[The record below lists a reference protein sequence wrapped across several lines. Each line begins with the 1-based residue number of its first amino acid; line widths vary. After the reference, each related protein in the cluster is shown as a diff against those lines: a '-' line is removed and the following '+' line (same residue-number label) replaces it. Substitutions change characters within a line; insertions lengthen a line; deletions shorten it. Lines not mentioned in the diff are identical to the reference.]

1 MSSIRMLGTCCALP
15 ENEPNQDCT
24 CALVDDNILI
34 DTGFCAAAN
43 MLRHGVTPC
52 DLDYLFIT
60 HCHHDHYMGLPQILF
75 YHAMVNRA
83 KTKSDPFTIVGPRTE
98 IRMVVE
104 RAIHFLRNDQYHFF
118 NGQEMNIIELDP
130 GQPFETPRYNVMT
143 CPTIHTVPGLCYRFT
158 EKETGKSFVCCW
170 DTAQYDGLIR
180 YAKDADLLLHE
191 ASYGPNKRDPL
202 LPGGHSGAPDA
213 AELAKNAC
221 VGQLA
226 LVHYYPRLREANL
239 AAAKA
244 IFPNTI
250 TPLPGEMIML

>member
-24 CALVDDNILI
+24 CALIDDNILI

-75 YHAMVNRA
+75 YHAMANRA
-83 KTKSDPFTIVGPRTE
+83 KKKSGPFTIIGPRPE

-104 RAIHFLRNDQYHFF
+104 RAILFLRNDQYRFF
-118 NGQEMNIIELDP
+118 NGQGLEIVGLDP
-130 GQPFETPRYNVMT
+130 GESFETPRYNVMT
-143 CPTIHTVPGLCYRFT
+143 CPTIHPVPGLCYRFT
-158 EKETGKSFVCCW
+158 EKETGKTFVCCW

-180 YAKDADLLLHE
+180 YVKHADLLLHE
-191 ASYGPNKRDPL
+191 ASYGPHKRDPL

-226 LVHYYPRLREANL
+226 LVHYYPRLREENL
-239 AAAKA
+239 AVAKA

-250 TPLPGEMIML
+250 TPLPGEVIVL

>member
-1 MSSIRMLGTCCALP
+1 MVSIRLLGTCCALP

-34 DTGFCAAAN
+34 DTGFCASVN

-52 DLDYLFIT
+52 NLDYLFIT

-75 YHAMVNRA
+75 YQTMANRR
-83 KTKSDPFTIVGPRTE
+83 KTKDSPFTIVGVQPE
-98 IRMVVE
+98 IHMIVE
-104 RAIHFLRNDQYHFF
+104 RTSKFLRADHYNFLHNSDF
-118 NGQEMNIIELDP
+118 NIVDLTP
-130 GQPFETPRYNVMT
+130 GESFDTPRYHVTT

-170 DTAQYDGLIR
+170 DTAQYEGLIR
-180 YAKDADLLLHE
+180 HAKDADLLLHE
-191 ASYGPNKRDPL
+191 ASYGPNHRDPIL
-202 LPGGHSGAPDA
+202 VGGHSGAPDA
-213 AELAKNAC
+213 AELAKNAH

-239 AAAKA
+239 QSARA

-250 TPLPGEMIML
+250 APLPGDLLTL

>member
-1 MSSIRMLGTCCALP
+1 MASIRMLGTCCAVP

-75 YHAMVNRA
+75 FHAMKNRG
-83 KTKSDPFTIVGPRTE
+83 KTKSNPFTIIGPRPE
-98 IRMVVE
+98 VGMVVE
-104 RAIHFLRNDQYHFF
+104 RSLHFLRNDQFHFF
-118 NGQEMNIIELDP
+118 NGPDLNIVELNP
-130 GQPFETPRYNVMT
+130 GETFETPRYAVKT
-143 CPTIHTVPGLCYRFT
+143 CPTIHPVPGLCYRFT

-180 YAKDADLLLHE
+180 HVKNADILLHE
-191 ASYGPNKRDPL
+191 ASYGPNKREPL

-213 AELAKNAC
+213 AELAKNGC
-221 VGQLA
+221 VGKLG
-226 LVHYYPRLREANL
+226 LVHYYPRLREENL
-239 AAAKA
+239 KAAQA
-244 IFPNTI
+244 IFPNTFA
-250 TPLPGEMIML
+250 PLPGELMEI